1 MPSSLATVLSLTSGF
16 SPCPP
21 VSVLVRAAMESSLE
35 TFLGS
40 WHHVLQYL
48 SKDVPLPLTSY
59 IPLTHFTVSLL
70 YALTTIRSVAHTS
83 LLRHSFISIAGTGI
97 SACFP
102 STTPFGL
109 ALGPD
114 LPRADEPS
122 PGILGLSVCRILTY
136 ISLLTPAFSLP
147 CSPPLLTVRLLRAC
161 NAPLPLNSEVES
173 AASVV
178 CLAPVHFWRRVTR
191 LVSCYALF
199 EGWLLLSQPPSCLCI
214 PTSFS
219 T

>member
-21 VSVLVRAAMESSLE
+21 VSVLVRAAMELSLE

-48 SKDVPLPLTSY
+48 SKDVPLPVTSY

-136 ISLLTPAFSLP
+136 ISLLTPAFSLL
-147 CSPPLLTVRLLRAC
+147 CAPPLLTIWLPRCIERSPTTCILIQIRSFGSMLSPGTFSAQGHSTSELLRT
-161 NAPLPLNSEVES
+161 L
-173 AASVV
+173 
-178 CLAPVHFWRRVTR
+178 
-191 LVSCYALF
+191 
-199 EGWLLLSQPPSCLCI
+199 
-214 PTSFS
+214 
-219 T
+219 

>member
-1 MPSSLATVLSLTSGF
+1 ML
-16 SPCPP
+16 
-21 VSVLVRAAMESSLE
+21 R
-35 TFLGS
+35 
-40 WHHVLQYL
+40 YL
-48 SKDVPLPLTSY
+48 SKRSLTYHVLHFVCAFHY
-59 IPLTHFTVSLL
+59 IPAAPLRPQSIQWVMLAFSVIPSLP
-70 YALTTIRSVAHTS
+70 
-83 LLRHSFISIAGTGI
+83 IAGTGI

-147 CSPPLLTVRLLRAC
+147 CSPPLLTVRLPRAC
-161 NAPLPLNSEVES
+161 NAPLPLVSLQS

-178 CLAPVHFWRRVTR
+178 CLAPVHFRRRVTR

>member
-1 MPSSLATVLSLTSGF
+1 MS
-16 SPCPP
+16 
-21 VSVLVRAAMESSLE
+21 
-35 TFLGS
+35 
-40 WHHVLQYL
+40 
-48 SKDVPLPLTSY
+48 
-59 IPLTHFTVSLL
+59 HFTDISLF
-70 YALTTIRSVAHTS
+70 ASPTIHSVGHPS
-83 LLRHSFISIAGTGI
+83 LLRHSFIAIAGTGI
-97 SACFP
+97 STCFP

-147 CSPPLLTVRLLRAC
+147 YTPPLLTVW
-161 NAPLPLNSEVES
+161 LPRSMERSPTTQGIFLAS
-173 AASVV
+173 AVSVL
-178 CLAPVHFWRRVTR
+178 CLAPVHFRRRFTR

-199 EGWLLLSQPPSCLCI
+199 QGWLLLSQPPSCLCI

>member
-1 MPSSLATVLSLTSGF
+1 
-16 SPCPP
+16 
-21 VSVLVRAAMESSLE
+21 MELSLE

-48 SKDVPLPLTSY
+48 PEGVPLPVTSY

-70 YALTTIRSVAHTS
+70 YASTTIRSVAHTS

-147 CSPPLLTVRLLRAC
+147 CSPPLLTVWLLRAC
-161 NAPLPLNSEVES
+161 NAPLPLALLQIRSFGSMLSPGTFSAQGHSTSELLRTLS
-173 AASVV
+173 RMAAS
-178 CLAPVHFWRRVTR
+178 
-191 LVSCYALF
+191 
-199 EGWLLLSQPPSCLCI
+199 E
-214 PTSFS
+214 PTS
-219 T
+219 

>member
-1 MPSSLATVLSLTSGF
+1 MPSSLATVLSLTSGS

-21 VSVLVRAAMESSLE
+21 VSVLVRAAMGLSLE
-35 TFLGS
+35 AFLGS
-40 WHHVLQYL
+40 WHHLLRYL
-48 SKDVPLPLTSY
+48 AAAVRLPVTLY
-59 IPLTHFTVSLL
+59 ILLTHFTISLL
-70 YALTTIRSVAHTS
+70 YASPTIHSVGQTS
-83 LLRHSFISIAGTGI
+83 LLRHSLAPIAGAGI

-102 STTPFGL
+102 STTPLGL

-147 CSPPLLTVRLLRAC
+147 CSPPLLTVWLLRTW
-161 NAPLPLNSEVES
+161 NAPLPLDVSIKS
-173 AASVV
+173 AASVS
-178 CLAPVHFWRRVTR
+178 CLAPVHFRRRVTR

-199 EGWLLLSQPPSCLCI
+199 QGWLLLSQPPSCLCI
-214 PTSFS
+214 PTSFP

>member
-1 MPSSLATVLSLTSGF
+1 MPSSLATVLSLTSGS

-21 VSVLVRAAMESSLE
+21 VSVLVRAAMELMLE
-35 TFLGS
+35 TFPGS
-40 WHHVLQYL
+40 WPHVLRYL
-48 SKDVPLPLTSY
+48 SVDVPLPVTFY
-59 IPLTHFTVSLL
+59 IPTTHFTAVLL
-70 YALTTIRSVAHTS
+70 FASPTIHSVGHTS
-83 LLRHSFISIAGTGI
+83 LLRHSFTSIAGTGI

-161 NAPLPLNSEVES
+161 NAPLPLALLQIRSFGSMLSPGTFSAQGHSTSE
-173 AASVV
+173 
-178 CLAPVHFWRRVTR
+178 
-191 LVSCYALF
+191 
-199 EGWLLLSQPPSCLCI
+199 LLRTL
-214 PTSFS
+214 
-219 T
+219 

>member
-1 MPSSLATVLSLTSGF
+1 ML
-16 SPCPP
+16 
-21 VSVLVRAAMESSLE
+21 R
-35 TFLGS
+35 
-40 WHHVLQYL
+40 YL
-48 SKDVPLPLTSY
+48 SKRSLTYHVLHFVCAFHY
-59 IPLTHFTVSLL
+59 IPAAPLRPQSIQWVMLAFSVIPSLP
-70 YALTTIRSVAHTS
+70 
-83 LLRHSFISIAGTGI
+83 IAGTGI

-147 CSPPLLTVRLLRAC
+147 CSPLLLTVQLLRAC
-161 NAPLPLNSEVES
+161 NAPLPLNSKVES

-178 CLAPVHFWRRVTR
+178 CLAPVHFRRRVTR

>member
-21 VSVLVRAAMESSLE
+21 VSVLVRAAMELSLE

-48 SKDVPLPLTSY
+48 SEDVPLPVTSY

-70 YALTTIRSVAHTS
+70 YASTTIRSVAHTS

-122 PGILGLSVCRILTY
+122 PGILGLSVCRILTC

-147 CSPPLLTVRLLRAC
+147 CAPLLLTVQLRC
-161 NAPLPLNSEVES
+161 PWNAPLPND
-173 AASVV
+173 
-178 CLAPVHFWRRVTR
+178 
-191 LVSCYALF
+191 
-199 EGWLLLSQPPSCLCI
+199 LSHCHSFGI
-214 PTSFS
+214 PLSPG
-219 T
+219 

>member
-1 MPSSLATVLSLTSGF
+1 MEADLTCF
-16 SPCPP
+16 VTCRN
-21 VSVLVRAAMESSLE
+21 V
-35 TFLGS
+35 
-40 WHHVLQYL
+40 H
-48 SKDVPLPLTSY
+48 LPITSCISY
-59 IPLTHFTVSLL
+59 AHFTVSLL
-70 YALTTIRSVAHTS
+70 YASTTIHSVAHTS

-147 CSPPLLTVRLLRAC
+147 CSPPLLTIWLPRAC
-161 NAPLPLNSEVES
+161 NAPLPLTFNRKS

-178 CLAPVHFWRRVTR
+178 CLAPVHFRRRVTR

-199 EGWLLLSQPPSCLCI
+199 EGWLLLSQPPSCLRVS
-214 PTSFS
+214 TSFS

>member
-1 MPSSLATVLSLTSGF
+1 M
-16 SPCPP
+16 
-21 VSVLVRAAMESSLE
+21 
-35 TFLGS
+35 
-40 WHHVLQYL
+40 
-48 SKDVPLPLTSY
+48 
-59 IPLTHFTVSLL
+59 
-70 YALTTIRSVAHTS
+70 AHTS

-147 CSPPLLTVRLLRAC
+147 CSPPLLTVWLLRAC

-178 CLAPVHFWRRVTR
+178 CLAPVHFRRRVTR

-219 T
+219 TQHAFWDLNWRSGLFPF